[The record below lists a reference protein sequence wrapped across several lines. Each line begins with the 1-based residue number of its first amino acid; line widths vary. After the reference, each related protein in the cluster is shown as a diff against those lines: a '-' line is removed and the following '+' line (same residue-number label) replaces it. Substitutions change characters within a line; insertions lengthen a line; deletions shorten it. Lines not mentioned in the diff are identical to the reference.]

1 MINIRTLRAG
11 EGLETDIAQQVY
23 DRYKAGD
30 DLVDSIKGA
39 MVQLAVD
46 RFRPK
51 IEAAMRA
58 AGLQIADG
66 QELTADTLVQAIK
79 EKTGLELESL
89 TPEGIADALDARIAR
104 ELSTA
109 LGVEVSS
116 VKNLENLKAELLA
129 SAVRSVQSGR
139 ASALM
144 TAHVIKRVRAVSTWS
159 KAGVEV
165 PDRVKTMGALYQ
177 KRYRRTHRQVWDK
190 ISYRPGS

>member
-1 MINIRTLRAG
+1 MMKIRTFRAG

-39 MVQLAVD
+39 MVQLAID

-58 AGLQIADG
+58 AGLPIEDG
-66 QELTADTLVQAIK
+66 QELTADTLVSAIK
-79 EKTGLELESL
+79 EKTGLELDSL
-89 TPEGIADALDARIAR
+89 TPEGIASALDGRIAR
-104 ELSTA
+104 ELSAA
-109 LGVEVSS
+109 LGVEVTS
-116 VKNLENLKAELLA
+116 VKNLESLKAELLA

-139 ASALM
+139 ANALM
-144 TAHVIKRVRAVSTWS
+144 TAQVIKRVRKVATFS
-159 KAGVEV
+159 KAGVAV
-165 PDRVKTMGALYQ
+165 DDRVKTMGALYQ

-190 ISYRPGS
+190 ISYRPGL